1 MDVEKLIEAVRLCGS
16 TPKVDQCK
24 RCAYW
29 AAGDM
34 SRCIPNM
41 TGDAATALSTLQA
54 ENEKLRA
61 EVESLKKGYCA
72 GCSIPAV
79 KAEQIRD
86 LTDAPKLRAE
96 LEQVKMECDA
106 AKSTLAE
113 RIGVRGAE
121 PITTAFGLP
130 IDRLRELAKADR
142 EGRCVVLPCK
152 VEDDVYI
159 NILGR
164 TLPFTVI
171 SISQMSSTPTF
182 KAQHGIRL
190 VYIFKADDVGET
202 VFMTR
207 AEAESALQG
216 EREEKQ

>member
-1 MDVEKLIEAVRLCGS
+1 MDIEKLIRRLRNDADAYRNGK
-16 TPKVDQCK
+16 TLGRAFADQE
-24 RCAYW
+24 
-29 AAGDM
+29 DVLD
-34 SRCIPNM
+34 N
-41 TGDAATALSTLQA
+41 AATALSTLQA

-86 LTDAPKLRAE
+86 LTDAHKLRAE
-96 LEQVKMECDA
+96 LEQAKMECDA

-207 AEAESALQG
+207 AEAALQG
-216 EREEKQ
+216 EQEEKR

>member
-1 MDVEKLIEAVRLCGS
+1 MGIETLIKRLNQYSQSLIAYKLGADFADAC
-16 TPKVDQCK
+16 
-24 RCAYW
+24 
-29 AAGDM
+29 M
-34 SRCIPNM
+34 
-41 TGDAATALSTLQA
+41 DAAAVLSTLQT
-54 ENEKLRA
+54 ENK
-61 EVESLKKGYCA
+61 
-72 GCSIPAV
+72 
-79 KAEQIRD
+79 
-86 LTDAPKLRAE
+86 KLRAE
-96 LEQVKMECDA
+96 LEQVRRERDA
-106 AKSTLAE
+106 AQSLLAE

-130 IDRLRELAKADR
+130 IARLRELAKADR

-207 AEAESALQG
+207 AEAEAALQG
-216 EREEKQ
+216 EREEKP